1 MTSEETELTFP
12 IRSNKLSQ
20 NVLVTRSLCHLET
33 KFQTI
38 DILETEVFGR
48 VLLLDGHIQLTE
60 FDERA
65 YHEGLVQIPLLSL
78 PGATRALVIG
88 GGDGGVIR
96 ELCRSKTIT
105 HVDMVEIDEGVVKA
119 SLEHLPSLSAG
130 AFDDPR
136 VHLHLEDAFA
146 WVKKQSEAYD
156 LIVVDSTDT
165 YEDEE
170 GEISEMLFTEN
181 FYQDLSRLLKPDGI
195 VVTQA
200 DNLVFCPYSLED
212 ISALF
217 CKVFPHVASYQALVP
232 SFGGYSGYCYAS
244 KGKVLNS
251 AVDAAEFGA
260 RDLAYLNPTTYA
272 LAFTKLRFA

>member
-146 WVKKQSEAYD
+146 WVKKQSEPYD

-181 FYQDLSRLLKPDGI
+181 FYQDLSRLLKPEGI

-217 CKVFPHVASYQALVP
+217 RKVFPHVASYQALVP

-244 KGKVLNS
+244 KGKVLNP